1 MHKTSQNL
9 TNISSNKMIN
19 VIDDIDIDTVVKQY
33 LMIEKQI
40 QWVDMPPLRKQ
51 AGLQYANDEENLWAA
66 GTGKLT
72 GLVNPEHQYKNL
84 NPLLAGTIFQDI
96 IDKYKLVRT
105 RFMWVNGMS
114 CYSMHRD
121 LSPRIHV
128 PIITNPECYFV
139 LKTGAE
145 GLIEHLPAGKVYW
158 TDTRIHHTFMNC
170 SMEPRLHLIGVPV
183 SEQN

>member
-1 MHKTSQNL
+1 MYPHH
-9 TNISSNKMIN
+9 
-19 VIDDIDIDTVVKQY
+19 
-33 LMIEKQI
+33 
-40 QWVDMPPLRKQ
+40 KQ
-51 AGLQYANDEENLWAA
+51 AGLQYAEETENFWAG
-66 GTGKLT
+66 GTGKLR
-72 GLVNPEHQYKNL
+72 GLVNPEQQYKNL
-84 NPLLAGTIFQDI
+84 NPLLQGTIFEDI
-96 IDKYKLVRT
+96 INQYKLVRT
-105 RFMWVNGMS
+105 RFMWVNSMS

-139 LKTGAE
+139 MKTGSE

-170 SMEPRLHLIGVPV
+170 SPEPRLHLIGVPT

>member
-1 MHKTSQNL
+1 
-9 TNISSNKMIN
+9 MIK
-19 VIDDIDIDTVVKQY
+19 VIGDIDIDLVLKQY
-33 LMIEKQI
+33 SMIEEQI
-40 QWVDMPPLRKQ
+40 QWVEMYPHHKQ
-51 AGLQYANDEENLWAA
+51 AGLQYAEETENFWAG
-66 GTGKLT
+66 GTGKLR
-72 GLVNPEHQYKNL
+72 GLVNPEQQYKNL
-84 NPLLAGTIFQDI
+84 NPLLQGTIFEDI
-96 IDKYKLVRT
+96 INQHKLVRT
-105 RFMWVNGMS
+105 RFMWVNSMS

-139 LKTGAE
+139 MKTGSE

-170 SMEPRLHLIGVPV
+170 SSEPRLHLIGVPT

>member
-1 MHKTSQNL
+1 
-9 TNISSNKMIN
+9 MIKVVGN
-19 VIDDIDIDTVVKQY
+19 IDIDLVVNQY
-33 LMIEKQI
+33 SLIAEQI
-40 QWVDMPPLRKQ
+40 QWVEMPPHHKQ
-51 AGLQYANDEENLWAA
+51 AGLQYAEETDNLWAG

-72 GLVNPEHQYKNL
+72 GLVNPEYQYNNI
-84 NPLLAGTIFQDI
+84 NPLLRGTIFEDI
-96 IDKYKLVRT
+96 INEHKLVRT

-139 LKTGAE
+139 LKQGSE

-170 SMEPRLHLIGVPV
+170 SREPRLHLIGVPA
-183 SEQN
+183 

>member
-1 MHKTSQNL
+1 
-9 TNISSNKMIN
+9 MIN

-33 LMIEKQI
+33 SMIEEQI
-40 QWVDMPPLRKQ
+40 QWVNMPPWRKQ
-51 AGLQYANDEENLWAA
+51 AGLQYADEEENLWAT
-66 GTGKLT
+66 GTGKLA

-84 NPLLAGTIFQDI
+84 NPLLRGTIFQDI
-96 IDKYKLVRT
+96 IEKYKLVRT

-114 CYSMHRD
+114 CYSLHRD

-139 LKTGAE
+139 LKRGSE

-170 SMEPRLHLIGVPV
+170 SLEPRLHLIGVPT

>member
-1 MHKTSQNL
+1 MPSLYALLRWENR
-9 TNISSNKMIN
+9 MIK
-19 VIDDIDIDTVVKQY
+19 VIGDIDIDLVLKQY
-33 LMIEKQI
+33 SMIEEQI
-40 QWVDMPPLRKQ
+40 QWVEMYPHHKQ
-51 AGLQYANDEENLWAA
+51 AGLQYAEETENFWAG
-66 GTGKLT
+66 GTGKLR
-72 GLVNPEHQYKNL
+72 GLVNPEQQYKNL
-84 NPLLAGTIFQDI
+84 NPLLQGTIFEDI
-96 IDKYKLVRT
+96 INQYKLVRT
-105 RFMWVNGMS
+105 RFMWVNSMS

-139 LKTGAE
+139 MKTGSE

-170 SMEPRLHLIGVPV
+170 SPEPRLHLIGVPT

>member
-1 MHKTSQNL
+1 
-9 TNISSNKMIN
+9 MIK
-19 VIDDIDIDTVVKQY
+19 VIGNIDIDLVVNQY
-33 LMIEKQI
+33 MAIEDQI
-40 QWVDMPPLRKQ
+40 QWVEMYPHHKQ
-51 AGLQYANDEENLWAA
+51 AGLQYAEETENLWAG

-72 GLVNPEHQYKNL
+72 GLVNPEHQYNNI
-84 NPLLAGTIFQDI
+84 NPLLRGTIFEDI
-96 IDKYKLVRT
+96 INEHKLVRT
-105 RFMWVNGMS
+105 RFMWVNRMS

-121 LSPRIHV
+121 LSPRVHV

-139 LKTGAE
+139 LKQGSE

-170 SMEPRLHLIGVPV
+170 SLEPRLHLIGVPV